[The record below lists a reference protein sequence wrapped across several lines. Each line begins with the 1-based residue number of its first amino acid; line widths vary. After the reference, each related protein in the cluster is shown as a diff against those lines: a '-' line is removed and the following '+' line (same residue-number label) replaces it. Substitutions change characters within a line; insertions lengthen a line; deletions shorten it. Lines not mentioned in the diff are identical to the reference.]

1 MNGSIRQLTD
11 HLVSRL
17 PDRAHEVL
25 TRYGLFLFS
34 RFGLRKV
41 PVTLWHGPTSKT
53 GQVGRLL
60 VAGDDPWVQYLPQ
73 RFFAGESRHELL
85 GRVTVRSLP
94 RFLARFQKST
104 DLTIA
109 RVDRM
114 SGHTIFR
121 GDYLAVPE
129 WVGTRLT
136 VPDNLDV
143 LVRSS
148 SNIQR
153 DMRRVRRHK
162 YEPVVSSGDEDFDL
176 FYHTFYLPL
185 SKARYGELLVVRPAH
200 DFRHRVR
207 RGGILWV
214 RRDKQRVAAL
224 LFEEKEG
231 TLDVLAVGS
240 LDGDPRLMKEGAI
253 AALYYFIIELARMRG
268 CQTVDFRG
276 SRSTLTDG
284 VLRYKSKWGATL
296 YDKTDSY
303 HDLFVRW
310 DQVNEVVKEFVSH
323 TPLIFRD
330 KGGFSALIGNQL
342 PNEHELWVD
351 GLRRWYRLTEVGYRE
366 IPRAQNA
373 GWKPAARVMGLNDD
387 RTCP

>member
-1 MNGSIRQLTD
+1 MNQLTRKVLD
-11 HLVSRL
+11 WMVSCL
-17 PDRAHEVL
+17 PDKAQAL
-25 TRYGLFLFS
+25 LMPYGLFALTCL
-34 RFGLRKV
+34 GLRRI
-41 PVTLWHGPTSKT
+41 PVVLLRGPTNPS
-53 GQVGRLL
+53 GQIGTLL
-60 VAGDDPWVQYLPQ
+60 VAGHDPWVGYLPG
-73 RFFAGESRHELL
+73 RFFVGEPQRKRVGNVLAWALPALL
-85 GRVTVRSLP
+85 NQLRTS
-94 RFLARFQKST
+94 A
-104 DLTIA
+104 DLTIV
-109 RVDRM
+109 RVDRL
-114 SGHTIFR
+114 SARRFLGK
-121 GDYLAVPE
+121 DYLAVPE

-148 SNIQR
+148 SNIQN

-162 YEPVVSSGDEDFDL
+162 YEPVVSHGDEDFDL

-185 SKARYGELLVVRPAH
+185 SNARYGELLVVRPAH

-214 RRDKQRVAAL
+214 RRDKQCVAAL

-231 TLDVLAVGS
+231 TLDSLAVGS
-240 LDGDPRLMKEGAI
+240 LNGDPRLMKEGAI

-268 CQTVDFRG
+268 CRTVDFRG
-276 SRSTLTDG
+276 SRPSLRDG

-296 YDKTDSY
+296 YDKADSY

-310 DQVNEVVKEFVSH
+310 GQVNEVVKEFVSH

-330 KGGFSALIGNQL
+330 KEGLSALIGNEN

-351 GLRRWYRLTEVGYRE
+351 GLRRWYRLTETGLEE
-366 IPRAQNA
+366 IPRARFGPSVSQ
-373 GWKPAARVMGLNDD
+373 KSVPAAHRLKG
-387 RTCP
+387 